1 RRLTDPEKPPKDGYG
16 DASRLFAV
24 SDLVVVMEAG
34 VAVDLDDNPSSLVQG
49 TAGIGSDQIDP
60 CQSESD
66 RVGCLSSLRHE
77 FWRDTLANRL
87 VVLRSI
93 LVRGGF
99 YCDDLTRRRNRAER
113 ELGSLQCKEAVQVD
127 SELLY
132 APIAPGRQA

>member
-1 RRLTDPEKPPKDGYG
+1 CFPCE
-16 DASRLFAV
+16 
-24 SDLVVVMEAG
+24 
-34 VAVDLDDNPSSLVQG
+34 G
-49 TAGIGSDQIDP
+49 TAW
-60 CQSESD
+60 SESD
-66 RVGCLSSLRHE
+66 RLYACQSDSHRVGCLSSLRHE